1 MFFKTFEFDFE
12 TRRLMWYCPYGGS
25 DFAEVSTTVE
35 KIRERDY
42 ESWYRE
48 WKNVGDILTSRKYL
62 SETSKGKAFL
72 RASRYYQAAEFFL
85 HPIDPRKI
93 EVYEKSV
100 DYFYH
105 ALSLLNISYQSKEI
119 QFEEITLRTLYFRT
133 SKMCR
138 GTMLICSGFDG
149 LLEELYFT
157 NVKAALEEGYNCILF
172 EGPGQ
177 SHVIRYM
184 NKAFIP
190 NWDRVVSHVL
200 NAYKDEM
207 VSPKIGVGLSL
218 GGLLMARASNLNPH
232 LLDKVVLFN
241 YFPSL
246 LDSFKTNIPKFLHHY
261 LKTEFP
267 SSIEKIISFYI
278 KKVQFFNWQ
287 IENAKWVFG
296 KNSLNELI
304 SFCREF
310 EELPV
315 NNPVLV
321 CVAKNDNY
329 YDSSLGQHY
338 FDALKIKE
346 KRLVVFDK
354 ENYFSELHCQNGASF
369 DTNDVIF
376 EWLNDY

>member
-278 KKVQFFNWQ
+278 KKVQFLNWQ

-310 EELPV
+310 DKLPV

>member
-1 MFFKTFEFDFE
+1 M
-12 TRRLMWYCPYGGS
+12 
-25 DFAEVSTTVE
+25 E

-278 KKVQFFNWQ
+278 KKVQFLNWQ

>member
-1 MFFKTFEFDFE
+1 MFFRTFEFDFE

-42 ESWYRE
+42 DSWYRE
-48 WKNVGDILTSRKYL
+48 WKNLGDILTSRNYI
-62 SETSKGKAFL
+62 SDTSKGKAFL

-85 HPIDPRKI
+85 HPTDTRKL

-105 ALSLLNISYQSKEI
+105 ALNLLKITYQSKEI
-119 QFEEITLRTLYFRT
+119 QFEDVTLRTLYFRT
-133 SKMCR
+133 SKICR

-157 NVKAALEEGYNCILF
+157 NVKAALDEGYNCILF

-177 SHVIRYM
+177 SHVIRYQH
-184 NKAFIP
+184 KAFIP
-190 NWDRVVSHVL
+190 NWDVVVSCVVD
-200 NAYKDEM
+200 AYEDEI
-207 VSPKIGVGLSL
+207 VSPKIGIGLSL
-218 GGLLMARASNLNPH
+218 GGLLMARASNLNSYV
-232 LLDKVVLFN
+232 LDKVVLFN

-246 LDSFKTNIPKFLHHY
+246 LDSFKTNIPKFLHRY

-267 SSIEKIISFYI
+267 SSLEKIISFYI
-278 KKVQFFNWQ
+278 KKVPFLNWQ

-329 YDSSLGQHY
+329 YDSSLGVEY
-338 FDALKIKE
+338 YNSLNENE

-354 ENYFSELHCQNGASF
+354 NSYFSELHCQNGAAF

-376 EWLNDY
+376 EWLNDC

>member
-1 MFFKTFEFDFE
+1 MYFKTFEFDFE

-278 KKVQFFNWQ
+278 KKVQFLNWQ

>member
-278 KKVQFFNWQ
+278 KKVQFLNWQ

-329 YDSSLGQHY
+329 YDASLGQHY

>member
-1 MFFKTFEFDFE
+1 MFFRTVEVDFE

-278 KKVQFFNWQ
+278 KKVQFLNWK
-287 IENAKWVFG
+287 IENAKCVFG

>member
-35 KIRERDY
+35 KIRERDC

-278 KKVQFFNWQ
+278 KKVQFLNWQ

>member
-48 WKNVGDILTSRKYL
+48 WKNVGDILTSRNYL

-85 HPIDPRKI
+85 HPTDTRKL

-100 DYFYH
+100 DYFYQ
-105 ALSLLNISYQSKEI
+105 ALSLLNISYQTKDI
-119 QFEEITLRTLYFRT
+119 QFEDVTLRSVSFRT
-133 SKMCR
+133 SKMCK
-138 GTMLICSGFDG
+138 GTLLICSGFDG

-246 LDSFKTNIPKFLHHY
+246 LDSFKTKIPKFLHHY

-278 KKVQFFNWQ
+278 KKVQFLNWQ

>member
-35 KIRERDY
+35 KIRKRDY

-278 KKVQFFNWQ
+278 KKVQFLNWQ

>member
-278 KKVQFFNWQ
+278 KKVQFLNWQ

-338 FDALKIKE
+338 FDTLKIKE